1 MGFFMLQR
9 FIFFLSLYHII
20 DEAYALTPD
29 GQNSFKQEAIDRLIT
44 LSDELRND
52 IVIILAGYSQPMKK
66 ILQANDWLSV
76 VFLLILY

>member
-1 MGFFMLQR
+1 MGSFMLQR
-9 FIFFLSLYHII
+9 LILFLSLYHII

-44 LSDELRND
+44 LSYELRND

-66 ILQANDWLSV
+66 FLQANEGLSV
-76 VFLLILY
+76 VFS

>member
-9 FIFFLSLYHII
+9 FIFFLPLYHII
-20 DEAYALTPD
+20 DEAHALTPD

-52 IVIILAGYSQPMKK
+52 IAIILDGYSQPMKK

>member
-9 FIFFLSLYHII
+9 LIFFLSLYHII

-66 ILQANDWLSV
+66 FLQANDWLSV

>member
-9 FIFFLSLYHII
+9 FILPLYHII
-20 DEAYALTPD
+20 DEAHALTPD

-52 IVIILAGYSQPMKK
+52 IAIILDGYSQPMKK

>member
-9 FIFFLSLYHII
+9 LIFFLSLYHII

-52 IVIILAGYSQPMKK
+52 IVIILDGYSQPMKK

>member
-1 MGFFMLQR
+1 MLQR
-9 FIFFLSLYHII
+9 FIFFLPLYHII

-52 IVIILAGYSQPMKK
+52 ML
-66 ILQANDWLSV
+66 L
-76 VFLLILY
+76 FLMGIRNQ

>member
-1 MGFFMLQR
+1 MLQR
-9 FIFFLSLYHII
+9 LIFFLSLYHII

-52 IVIILAGYSQPMKK
+52 IVIILAG
-66 ILQANDWLSV
+66 
-76 VFLLILY
+76 

>member
-1 MGFFMLQR
+1 MLQR
-9 FIFFLSLYHII
+9 LILFLSLYHII

-44 LSDELRND
+44 LSYELRND

-66 ILQANDWLSV
+66 FLQANEGLSV
-76 VFLLILY
+76 VFS

>member
-9 FIFFLSLYHII
+9 LIFFLPLYHII
-20 DEAYALTPD
+20 DEAHALTPD

-52 IVIILAGYSQPMKK
+52 IAIILDGYSQPMKK

>member
-1 MGFFMLQR
+1 MLKR
-9 FIFFLSLYHII
+9 FILFLSLYHII

-44 LSDELRND
+44 LSYELRND

-66 ILQANDWLSV
+66 FLQANEGLSV
-76 VFLLILY
+76 VFS

>member
-1 MGFFMLQR
+1 MLQR
-9 FIFFLSLYHII
+9 IIFFLSLYHII

-44 LSDELRND
+44 LSYELRND

-66 ILQANDWLSV
+66 FLQANEGLSV
-76 VFLLILY
+76 VFS

>member
-29 GQNSFKQEAIDRLIT
+29 GQNSFNQEAIDRLIT

>member
-1 MGFFMLQR
+1 MLQR
-9 FIFFLSLYHII
+9 LIFFLPLYHII
-20 DEAYALTPD
+20 DEAHALTPD

-52 IVIILAGYSQPMKK
+52 IAIILDGYSQPMKK

>member
-9 FIFFLSLYHII
+9 FIFFLPLYHII

-52 IVIILAGYSQPMKK
+52 ML
-66 ILQANDWLSV
+66 L
-76 VFLLILY
+76 FLMGIRNQ

>member
-20 DEAYALTPD
+20 DEAHALTPD

-52 IVIILAGYSQPMKK
+52 IVIILDGYSQPMKK

>member
-9 FIFFLSLYHII
+9 LIFFLSLYHII

-44 LSDELRND
+44 LSDELRNN

-66 ILQANDWLSV
+66 FLQANEGLSV
-76 VFLLILY
+76 VFS